1 MDYVITFADVMAGL
15 IAFGGGVMTYFI
27 KKWFA
32 GIEEGNRKIQE
43 RIEQNDKKVNERID
57 RLEEKNDEDIQGI
70 RSEISQMKADLPVVY
85 VLREDYIRVANNME
99 QNIHEL
105 GGKIDMLLMNLNR
118 DK

>member
-15 IAFGGGVMTYFI
+15 IGLGGTVLAFFI
-27 KKWFA
+27 KRWFA
-32 GIEEGNRKIQE
+32 AIEQGNKEIQN

-57 RLEEKNDEDIQGI
+57 RLEQKSEEDIQKI
-70 RSEISQMKADLPVVY
+70 KSEISQMKADLPVVY

-99 QNIHEL
+99 ANIKEL
-105 GGKIDMLLMNLNR
+105 GRKIDMLLMNSNK

>member
-1 MDYVITFADVMAGL
+1 MDYVITFADVMAGM
-15 IAFGGGVMTYFI
+15 IALGGGVMTYFI

-70 RSEISQMKADLPVVY
+70 RSEISQMKENLPLVY
-85 VLREDYIRVANNME
+85 VLREDYIRLANNIE
-99 QNIHEL
+99 KNIHEL
-105 GGKIDMLLMNLNR
+105 GKKIDTLLINQNR